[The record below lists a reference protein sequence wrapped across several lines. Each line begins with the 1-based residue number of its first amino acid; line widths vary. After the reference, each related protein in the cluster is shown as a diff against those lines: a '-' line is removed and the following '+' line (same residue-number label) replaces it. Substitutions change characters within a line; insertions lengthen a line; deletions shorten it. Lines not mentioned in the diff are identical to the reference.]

1 MVYSKRIDGR
11 GFDELRPIEAKAG
24 VIKNADGSAYFR
36 MGKTI
41 AYAAVYG
48 PREMFPKFQQ
58 DPKKGVLR
66 CNYNMMPFS
75 GAGERV
81 RPGASRRSKE
91 ISMVT
96 EKALLP
102 VVDLNDFPN
111 AVVDVFIELP
121 QTDAGSRCCGIN
133 AAAIALA
140 DAGIPMKDMV
150 AAVAVGRADGQ
161 IIVDLNY
168 EEEHLS
174 EFIEV
179 ESKEVADI
187 PVAIIPST
195 NEITLLQMDGIIP
208 KNDLMIAIKK
218 AKEAVKKVSEAQRNA
233 LKDKYADISELD
245 FDNNGRNH
253 ENNYNDN

>member
-24 VIKNADGSAYFR
+24 VIKNADGSAYFK

-81 RPGASRRSKE
+81 RPGPSRRSKE

-102 VVDLNDFPN
+102 VVDLNDYPN
-111 AVVDVFIELP
+111 AVVDVYIELS

-140 DAGIPMKDMV
+140 DAGISMKDIV
-150 AAVAVGRADGQ
+150 AAVAVGRADGKV
-161 IIVDLNY
+161 IVDLNY
-168 EEEHLS
+168 EEEHLG
-174 EFIEV
+174 EFMEV

-195 NEITLLQMDGIIP
+195 NEITLLQADGIIS
-208 KNDLMIAIKK
+208 KDDIMLAINK
-218 AKEAVKKVSEAQRNA
+218 AKDAIVKISEIQRAA
-233 LKDKYADISELD
+233 LKEKYGTSPHDDSDVDIQET
-245 FDNNGRNH
+245 GGERN
-253 ENNYNDN
+253 D